1 MVVATALGD
10 FPLARADWL
19 VVETVVLVEEGE
31 LVGGRGPAALVI
43 VASLPSGF
51 VPYCTGWNN
60 LIAEGR
66 KTLSNVQT
74 SQYLTRT
81 CKIGFVWSFY
91 CLPHGFDG
99 ARLGSWRR
107 IAGRVDLFY
116 ELLSDL

>member
-19 VVETVVLVEEGE
+19 AVETVVLVEEGE

-66 KTLSNVQT
+66 KMLSNVQT
-74 SQYLTRT
+74 LQYLTRT
-81 CKIGFVWSFY
+81 CKIYISYGHFIAD
-91 CLPHGFDG
+91 LMGLMGHG
-99 ARLGSWRR
+99 LGRGGGSL
-107 IAGRVDLFY
+107 AV
-116 ELLSDL
+116 